1 MGTEYSVHDGP
12 VFTNANKTYKIMKR
26 TFVALALFMLAFP
39 VLAMGGSDDDFGF
52 RFGLKASPNISWF
65 RTETRGY
72 ANSGADLGFSYG
84 LIIDYEFAQ
93 NYAISSGLQILRV
106 GGTLKYDYLH
116 EGVTTEKRREHT
128 LRYLEIPAT
137 LKLRTQEMGYIT
149 YYGKFGLGLGFNIQA
164 RADDRITLSDQSS
177 LQINEV
183 DISDETRFLRA
194 ALVIG
199 AGLEYSMGGNTA
211 LLGGI
216 TYHNGFSNIVDKD
229 NPAVPNKPSVHKN
242 YFEITLGIMF

>member
-1 MGTEYSVHDGP
+1 MSARLP
-12 VFTNANKTYKIMKR
+12 FFTNANKTYKIMKR
-26 TFVALALFMLAFP
+26 TLVVFAVVLLAFP
-39 VLAMGGSDDDFGF
+39 TLAKSNSNDDFGF

-72 ANSGADLGFSYG
+72 SNSGADLGFSYG
-84 LIIDYEFAQ
+84 LIMDYEFAQ

-106 GGTLKYDYLH
+106 GGSLKYDYIH
-116 EGVTTEKRREHT
+116 DGVTTEKRRDHT
-128 LRYLEIPAT
+128 LHYLEIPAT
-137 LKLRTQEMGYIT
+137 LKLRTAEMGYIT
-149 YYGKFGLGLGFNIQA
+149 YYGKFGLGLGFNFRA
-164 RADDRITLSDQSS
+164 HADDRISLTDQSS
-177 LQINEV
+177 LRFHDL

-194 ALVIG
+194 ALIIG

-216 TYHNGFSNIVDKD
+216 TYHNGFSNIIDKE
-229 NPAVPNKPSVHKN
+229 NPAVPNKPSVHMN